1 MDVSKLA
8 RKVAGA
14 MSLSFAGVRSAG
26 FVGAGLAVAGLAVAG
41 LAVAGFCVVG
51 VAAGFAGAGLVCAGA
66 AVAGL
71 AGVCADVV
79 TAAAASRALNVSV
92 AIERRTVIC
101 LLTFVLVGLY
111 LRRVGMHPRSA
122 IRPAQA
128 LVRFVVAD
136 DNAFRVIPGQ
146 RAAELL

>member
-8 RKVAGA
+8 RNVAGA
-14 MSLSFAGVRSAG
+14 TSLSFAGVRSAG
-26 FVGAGLAVAGLAVAG
+26 FGGAGLAVAAWPSG

-51 VAAGFAGAGLVCAGA
+51 VAAGFAGAGLACAGA

-79 TAAAASRALNVSV
+79 AAAAASRALNVSV

-101 LLTFVLVGLY
+101 LLTFVLVDLY